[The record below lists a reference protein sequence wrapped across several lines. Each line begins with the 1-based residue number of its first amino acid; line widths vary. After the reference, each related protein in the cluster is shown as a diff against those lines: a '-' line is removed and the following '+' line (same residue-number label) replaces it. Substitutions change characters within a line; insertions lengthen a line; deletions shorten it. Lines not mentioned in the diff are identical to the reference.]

1 MKKVLLVLV
10 LGMIGFSFVSCTKD
24 EIKPSLI
31 EVMENQEYYQE
42 VGNDRGLRVVSETRI
57 YTLIRDVSRPSC
69 HYEVRLGYA
78 RYNVITSDEDTFSYR
93 ARKDDRTVC
102 QYAFRSDDNGDSL
115 RLTIYS
121 YDEVEEEHTLVN
133 EFEYL
138 KPIVDFNICN

>member
-31 EVMENQEYYQE
+31 EVMEEQEYYQQ
-42 VGNDRGLRVVSETRI
+42 VGNDRGLRVVSGTRI

-69 HYEVRLGYA
+69 HSEFRLGYA

-93 ARKDDRTVC
+93 ARMDDRTVY
-102 QYAFRSDDNGDSL
+102 QYAFRTKGSETLN
-115 RLTIYS
+115 LTVYA
-121 YDEVEEEHTLVN
+121 YDEINEEHIELENIDYVKG
-133 EFEYL
+133 EF
-138 KPIVDFNICN
+138 VICN